1 MTLPQETNFTLFNER
16 QEKGTEFQ
24 LPSTN
29 KLIKCDWQ
37 TVQKHY
43 GAADAVGTVT
53 VSQHVVLPAHDHA
66 PARPCH
72 LLML

>member
-29 KLIKCDWQ
+29 E
-37 TVQKHY
+37 
-43 GAADAVGTVT
+43 
-53 VSQHVVLPAHDHA
+53 
-66 PARPCH
+66 
-72 LLML
+72 